1 MRAIGTEEIWGRL
14 VLDNPWW
21 THAAVPLDGRRLR
34 PAPLA
39 PFAALV
45 EDVSVRCVRLVG
57 PRAAGKTTLLLQ
69 TVDRLIAN
77 GHPPA
82 SIVYLSCATP
92 TYAGLRLAS
101 LLERVVVAH
110 KLPRLRPIFLL
121 LDDSEAMPDWPLQV
135 RTIANRMPALT
146 SIAAVS
152 VEAAPRQPVPALL
165 SGDMEIFHLP
175 PPGFAET
182 LTARRDGR
190 LPLIA
195 HDRNEN
201 QIAVGA
207 MASLNEAFLDWICT
221 GSLGSA
227 AFGRGD
233 GRPSSAL
240 IGNGMLERILWPD
253 IPAAFGI
260 GNPADLFRVFAMLAL
275 NSGDE
280 VSLESIA
287 AATGAA
293 KNTIRKYLDY
303 LEAAWLLTRVDK
315 IDLDNGMFERA
326 RSFKVYLN
334 DPVLRSLL
342 AGPLA
347 ADSPGMAKAVENA
360 VFAAWR
366 GRNPDGKVYF
376 ARRRGRDIPFVTAPP
391 PEAPERGYGLYYVD
405 WSDSPP
411 APGDLKLPAPDE
423 TPYLA
428 EVEIFTRG
436 LAAAPEDDADPRV
449 AYTPA
454 AVYCWDMGRWDR

>member
-1 MRAIGTEEIWGRL
+1 MRAIGADEVWGRL

-21 THAAVPLDGRRLR
+21 TDGAVPLDGRRLR
-34 PAPLA
+34 PGPLA

-45 EDVSVRCVRLVG
+45 EDVSVRCVRLTG

-69 TVDRLIAN
+69 TVDRLIAD
-77 GHPPA
+77 GHPRA

-101 LLERVVVAH
+101 LLDRVVAAH
-110 KLPRLRPIFLL
+110 GLPRLKPIFLL

-146 SIAAVS
+146 CIASVS

-165 SGDMEIFHLP
+165 AGDMEIFHLP

-182 LTARRDGR
+182 LSIRRAGR
-190 LPLIA
+190 RPLIA
-195 HDRNEN
+195 HDPNAN
-201 QIAVGA
+201 QIAVAA
-207 MASLNEAFLDWICT
+207 MDSLNEAFLDWAC
-221 GSLGSA
+221 GGGLGLA
-227 AFGRGD
+227 AFGQGG
-233 GRPSSAL
+233 GRPVSAL
-240 IGNGMLERILWPD
+240 LGNGMIERILWPD

-275 NSGDE
+275 NSGEE

-287 AATGAA
+287 TATGAA

-315 IDLDNGMFERA
+315 IDLDNGVFERA

-334 DPVLRSLL
+334 DPALRSLL
-342 AGPLA
+342 AGPPA
-347 ADSPGMAKAVENA
+347 PESPGMARAVENA

-366 GRNPDGKVYF
+366 GRNPEGRVYF
-376 ARRRGRDIPFVTAPP
+376 ARRRGRDIPFVSAPP
-391 PEAPERGYGLYYVD
+391 PEAPEQGYGLFYVD
-405 WSDSPP
+405 WSDDPP
-411 APGDLKLPAPDE
+411 APGDLKLPAPGE
-423 TPYLA
+423 APLVA
-428 EVEIFTRG
+428 QAEIFTRG
-436 LAAAPEDDADPRV
+436 LAQTSAEGADPRIV
-449 AYTPA
+449 YTPA
-454 AVYCWDMGRWDR
+454 AVYCWDTGRWDA

>member
-1 MRAIGTEEIWGRL
+1 
-14 VLDNPWW
+14 
-21 THAAVPLDGRRLR
+21 
-34 PAPLA
+34 
-39 PFAALV
+39 
-45 EDVSVRCVRLVG
+45 
-57 PRAAGKTTLLLQ
+57 
-69 TVDRLIAN
+69 
-77 GHPPA
+77 
-82 SIVYLSCATP
+82 
-92 TYAGLRLAS
+92 
-101 LLERVVVAH
+101 
-110 KLPRLRPIFLL
+110 
-121 LDDSEAMPDWPLQV
+121 
-135 RTIANRMPALT
+135 
-146 SIAAVS
+146 
-152 VEAAPRQPVPALL
+152 
-165 SGDMEIFHLP
+165 
-175 PPGFAET
+175 
-182 LTARRDGR
+182 
-190 LPLIA
+190 
-195 HDRNEN
+195 
-201 QIAVGA
+201 
-207 MASLNEAFLDWICT
+207 
-221 GSLGSA
+221 
-227 AFGRGD
+227 
-233 GRPSSAL
+233 
-240 IGNGMLERILWPD
+240 
-253 IPAAFGI
+253 
-260 GNPADLFRVFAMLAL
+260 MLAL

-428 EVEIFTRG
+428 EVAIFTRG